1 MIVTKDNKRFYATSW
16 QYNSAR
22 ILTRLAQLIT
32 AQGGKVKPLYPA
44 VISDRNLEEVCTA
57 AQRRLVSSCKAGPT
71 SHPKERET
79 QISNLKKELARFQA
93 IPNAPITVT
102 HTSYINFTMN
112 GVYYSYSLNDNP
124 FFPFYYIK
132 TLIDPKSET
141 YSGDAC
147 MEESSKSWF
156 TDPLIGF
163 GCPDSEIES
172 AAGAILSLLL
182 VAPLSTIRHDT
193 KRTRI
198 PNTYDDGYHFENIP
212 VKERRIKIDF

>member
-1 MIVTKDNKRFYATSW
+1 MIVLKENERLYATSW

-32 AQGGKVKPLYPA
+32 AQGGKVKPLHPA
-44 VISDRNLEEVCTA
+44 VLSDRNLEEACTA
-57 AQRRLVSSCKAGPT
+57 TQRRIESSYNAGPT

-79 QISNLKKELARFQA
+79 QISNLQ
-93 IPNAPITVT
+93 TVT
-102 HTSYINFTMN
+102 HTSYINFAMN
-112 GVYYSYSLNDNP
+112 GVYYSYSLDNNP
-124 FFPFYYIK
+124 FFPFHYLK
-132 TLIDPKSET
+132 TPIDPKSET

-182 VAPLSTIRHDT
+182 ATPLSTIRHDT

-212 VKERRIKIDF
+212 IKERRIKIDF

>member
-1 MIVTKDNKRFYATSW
+1 MPTAEKFLPPT

-32 AQGGKVKPLYPA
+32 AQGGKVKPLYSA
-44 VISDRNLEEVCTA
+44 VISDRNLEEACTA
-57 AQRRLVSSCKAGPT
+57 TQRRIESSSTFHLKV
-71 SHPKERET
+71 REPL
-79 QISNLKKELARFQA
+79 ISNLQKELALFQS

-102 HTSYINFTMN
+102 HTSYINFAMN
-112 GVYYSYSLNDNP
+112 GVYYYYELDDNP
-124 FFPFYYIK
+124 FFPFHYIK
-132 TLIDPKSET
+132 APIDPKSET

-172 AAGAILSLLL
+172 AAEAILSLLL
-182 VAPLSTIRHDT
+182 AAPLSTIRHDT
-193 KRTRI
+193 FRTRI
-198 PNTYDDGYHFENIP
+198 PNAYDSGYHFENIP

>member
-1 MIVTKDNKRFYATSW
+1 MIVLKENERLYATSW

-44 VISDRNLEEVCTA
+44 VISDRNLEEACTA
-57 AQRRLVSSCKAGPT
+57 TQRRIESAST
-71 SHPKERET
+71 FHPKVREPL
-79 QISNLKKELARFQA
+79 ISNLYL
-93 IPNAPITVT
+93 
-102 HTSYINFTMN
+102 
-112 GVYYSYSLNDNP
+112 
-124 FFPFYYIK
+124 K
-132 TLIDPKSET
+132 TPIDPKSKT

-147 MEESSKSWF
+147 VEESSKSWF

-182 VAPLSTIRHDT
+182 AAPLSAIRHDT

-198 PNTYDDGYHFENIP
+198 PNAYDDGYHFEYIP

>member
-1 MIVTKDNKRFYATSW
+1 MIVLKENERLYATSW

-44 VISDRNLEEVCTA
+44 VISDRNLEEACTA
-57 AQRRLVSSCKAGPT
+57 TQRRIESSST
-71 SHPKERET
+71 FHPKVREPL
-79 QISNLKKELARFQA
+79 ISNLQKELALFQS

-102 HTSYINFTMN
+102 HTSYISFAMN
-112 GVYYSYSLNDNP
+112 GLYYSYQLDSNP
-124 FFPFYYIK
+124 FFPFYYMK
-132 TLIDPKSET
+132 TPIENGT

-147 MEESSKSWF
+147 LEDDPKSWF
-156 TDPLIGF
+156 TDPLVGF
-163 GCPDSEIES
+163 GCPQSEIES

-182 VAPLSTIRHDT
+182 AAPLSTIRHDT

-198 PNTYDDGYHFENIP
+198 PNAYDSGYHFENIP
-212 VKERRIKIDF
+212 VKERRLKIDF

>member
-1 MIVTKDNKRFYATSW
+1 MIVLKENERHHATSW

-32 AQGGKVKPLYPA
+32 AQGGKVKPLPPA
-44 VISDRNLEEVCTA
+44 VLSNRNLEEACTA
-57 AQRRLVSSCKAGPT
+57 TQRRLESSYKAGPT
-71 SHPKERET
+71 SHPKEREI
-79 QISNLKKELARFQA
+79 QISNLQKELALFQS

-112 GVYYSYSLNDNP
+112 GVYYSYKLDNNP
-124 FFPFYYIK
+124 LFPCHYLK
-132 TLIDPKSET
+132 TPIDPKSET

-182 VAPLSTIRHDT
+182 AAPLSTIRHDT